1 MKPEKLYLQAGV
13 HEIEIVPL
21 IEPFTKKN
29 VVIVRC
35 TDDNTD
41 TINLDGEWVE
51 ESESATY
58 TFSKIEELDLFIAK
72 LQESRE
78 FLIAKTI
85 EYDSKSRVR

>member
-13 HEIEIVPL
+13 HEIEVVPL

-29 VVIVRC
+29 VVMVRC

-41 TINLDGEWVE
+41 TIDLDGEWVE

-72 LQESRE
+72 LQETRE
-78 FLIAKTI
+78 FLNEKTI
-85 EYDSKSRVR
+85 ASDSKSRVG

>member
-1 MKPEKLYLQAGV
+1 MKPEILYLQAGV

-21 IEPFTKKN
+21 IDPFTKKN
-29 VVIVRC
+29 VVMVRC

-85 EYDSKSRVR
+85 EYDSKSRVG

>member
-21 IEPFTKKN
+21 IEPLMKKN
-29 VVIVRC
+29 VVMIRC

-41 TINLDGEWVE
+41 TIDLDGEWVE

-58 TFSKIEELDLFIAK
+58 TFSKIEELDLFITK

-78 FLIAKTI
+78 FLIADTI
-85 EYDSKSRVR
+85 ESDSKSRVG

>member
-29 VVIVRC
+29 VVMVRC

-85 EYDSKSRVR
+85 EYDSKSRVG